1 MIDRA
6 FWFCSARMDAS
17 RALAHTLEL
26 LVVQFFELLD
36 EPWLGV
42 GRVLVNVVL
51 LGVCH
56 SMLYREQHLQA
67 GPVNPSP

>member
-1 MIDRA
+1 VRSLQI
-6 FWFCSARMDAS
+6 F
-17 RALAHTLEL
+17 ALALTLEL

-56 SMLYREQHLQA
+56 SMLYREQHLRS